1 MSQTQIKHSVFVLS
15 LFDTGLATLHGFV
28 NLGLEVVGLDFNPD
42 QPGFRSKFGKKILC
56 PNPLVD
62 SQGLCNLL
70 IKLASK
76 ESAKPILI
84 PASDLYAVFISQNR
98 QILGQHFLFHLPDDA
113 LLNQI
118 ANKSTQ
124 ALLAEAA
131 DVGAPRS
138 VSLLAS
144 QELPKS
150 LETLKFPVFIKPCLG
165 FLWQKYF
172 HTKGTFAQNYSEL
185 SHHLKEIRSHELNVV
200 VQEFIPGPVS
210 SQFEVSAYVDR
221 QGELKRFFVMQKLRQ
236 FPAQFG
242 TGSAGVSVE
251 RPELINL
258 TMKFMRQSGLTGMAN
273 IEFKQNPLDDS
284 YHYIETN
291 PRVWQQISLAEACQ
305 VSFCEAYYQELTG
318 QYVRP
323 ILTYKYGSV
332 WIDPIS
338 DLFSKLSTGRYSEVK
353 DWMRAM
359 KTAAVTGIF
368 TTQDLRPGLYM
379 IGYGLKIP
387 RLIISACL
395 EFLRARRLLAKI

>member
-1 MSQTQIKHSVFVLS
+1 MNQSQVKHSVFILS
-15 LFDTGLATLHGFV
+15 LFDTGLATLHGFA
-28 NLGLEVVGLDFNPD
+28 NLGLEVVGLDFNPN
-42 QPGFRSKFGKKILC
+42 QPGFRSKYGHKILC
-56 PNPLVD
+56 PNPLID
-62 SQGLCNLL
+62 APALCNLL
-70 IKLASK
+70 IELAAPK
-76 ESAKPILI
+76 SAKPILI

-98 QILGQHFLFHLPDDA
+98 RILGQHFLFHLPEDA

-138 VSLLAS
+138 VPLLATDK
-144 QELPKS
+144 LPKS

-172 HTKGTFAQNYSEL
+172 HTKGTFAQNFSEL
-185 SHHLKEIRSHELNVV
+185 SHHLREIRTHELDVV

-242 TGSAGVSVE
+242 TGSAGISVE

-258 TMKFMRQSGLTGMAN
+258 TMKFMRQSGLTGIAN
-273 IEFKQNPLDDS
+273 IEFKQNPIDGS

-305 VSFCEAYYQELTG
+305 VSFCEAFYQELTG
-318 QYVRP
+318 QHVKA
-323 ILTYKYGSV
+323 ILTYKYGLT

-338 DLFSKLSTGRYSEVK
+338 DLFSKLSTGQFSDII
-353 DWMRAM
+353 DWFKAL
-359 KTAAVTGIF
+359 KTAAITGIF
-368 TTQDLRPGLYM
+368 NVQDPRPGLYM
-379 IGYGLKIP
+379 LGYGLKIP
-387 RLIISACL
+387 RLLVSACL
-395 EFLRARRLLAKI
+395 EFLRARRV